1 MGYWSVLLMNQLVRN
16 FLAPMASAIA
26 SIVLVLAGSVAFAE
40 ESLSISASPADN
52 GKIDQ
57 ERSRFSYQLDPGQ
70 SVADEFFVQNTGTV
84 EQAVSIYATDAF
96 NSEDGGFALLD
107 SSETPTD
114 VGSWVVFEGGLG
126 RLDIT
131 LAPGQSR
138 VFSFTMTAPTEAT
151 PGDHVGGIVVS
162 ATSDAGQVVLDRRIA
177 TRLYARVKGDLT
189 PLLAISAVD
198 AAYTG
203 DFFNPFGGT
212 TTITTTLSN
221 TGNVSLGANVLA
233 GVNGLFGIP
242 LAQFARLEVPELLP
256 GTTRTYSFEVTGVGA
271 WVYLNPYVKLVGTID
286 EDAIN
291 PGPMPTMER
300 SVVLFVVPWHFL
312 IALIVAGAVVVGLRA
327 RARSNEDRAAEWIA
341 YAAAQSAQQKG
352 DKK

>member
-1 MGYWSVLLMNQLVRN
+1 MPFSRRFFHNVFAVVVAMVVSSVFVM
-16 FLAPMASAIA
+16 SG
-26 SIVLVLAGSVAFAE
+26 SIAFAE
-40 ESLSISASPADN
+40 EALSISSAPAAD
-52 GKIDQ
+52 GTIDKK
-57 ERSRFSYQLDPGQ
+57 RSRFSFQIDPGQ
-70 SVADEFFVQNTGTV
+70 SVSDEYFVQNTGTV
-84 EQAVSIYATDAF
+84 EQRVTIYATDAF
-96 NSEDGGFALLD
+96 NSEDGDFALLD
-107 SSETPTD
+107 TAETPTD
-114 VGSWVVFEGGLG
+114 VGAWVMFDGGVSRVDL
-126 RLDIT
+126 T

-138 VFSFTMTAPTEAT
+138 VIGFTMTVPAEAT

-162 ATSDAGQVVLDRRIA
+162 ALSDSGQVAIDRRIA
-177 TRLYARVKGDLT
+177 TRLYARVKGDLL
-189 PLLAISAVD
+189 PMLAVSSID

-212 TTITTTLSN
+212 TIITTTLSN
-221 TGNVSLGANVLA
+221 TGNVSLGAKVVA
-233 GVNGLFGIP
+233 GVNGLFGVP

-312 IALIVAGAVVVGLRA
+312 IALIVVGAVVVGMRA
-327 RARSNEDRAAEWIA
+327 RARSNEDRAAEWVA
-341 YAAAQSAQQKG
+341 YAAAQSAQKKG